1 MPWPSM
7 SWNYTYIWYTDLTLC
22 QIMQK
27 AVVMSI
33 MKFQSFEQQGY
44 CVIVMFELG
53 FQNLSRE
60 MPNYNPFTTF
70 KISLNQ

>member
-7 SWNYTYIWYTDLTLC
+7 SWNYNYIWYTDLTLC

-33 MKFQSFEQQGY
+33 MKFQSFE
-44 CVIVMFELG
+44 
-53 FQNLSRE
+53 
-60 MPNYNPFTTF
+60 
-70 KISLNQ
+70 